1 MAVALTLLVKVPAEA
16 LARGLP
22 ISPPAVGEALAE
34 QVQRLTREENL
45 AYYPALA
52 YCHGKGALDP
62 DSLTALESVAEMAE
76 ALAKGEIR
84 ACLRPRFREVE
95 IESVQPLAYTM
106 PTARPRSANGWWELV
121 EHFTPDQLK
130 LNLRLRRREADQ
142 ESPETAVAEEVKEAL
157 AGRFAR
163 LAITSARRI

>member
-1 MAVALTLLVKVPAEA
+1 MTIALTLLVKVPADA
-16 LARGLP
+16 LARSLP

-34 QVQRLTREENL
+34 QVQHVMRQEGL

-52 YCHGKGALDP
+52 YCHGKNALDP
-62 DSLTALESVAEMAE
+62 DSLTALETIAEMAE

-84 ACLRPRFREVE
+84 SCLRPRFRDVE
-95 IESVQPLAYTM
+95 IESAQPLAYTM
-106 PTARPRSANGWWELV
+106 PTARPHSANGWWELV

-130 LNLRLRRREADQ
+130 LNLRLTRREEDQ
-142 ESPETAVAEEVKEAL
+142 ESAVAEEVKEAL